1 MNKIKRRFLFM
12 FVLPGAYVIA
22 QVLILTGRLGGD
34 DRGFGAGPFLNL
46 SMPAGLL
53 GFLVAA
59 VFHAEWML
67 VPVCF
72 LAALAQY
79 ALLGYVIDRFLFRR
93 KRTGTR

>member
-1 MNKIKRRFLFM
+1 MNKIRRRFLFT
-12 FVLPGAYVIA
+12 FALPAAYVVA
-22 QVLILTGRLGGD
+22 LVLVLTGRFGFTD
-34 DRGFGAGPFLNL
+34 HGFGVGPFLDL

-59 VFHAEWML
+59 VFHAGWML

-79 ALLGYVIDRFLFRR
+79 TLIGYVIDRFVFRR
-93 KRTGTR
+93 KRVK